1 MFILKITKCFS
12 ENVHILGSK
21 GEFKPVMSILI
32 KRIRETINLYAQV
45 LLVWIAFAL
54 MVIASYFFVGN
65 IVRKHLMYETMA
77 ALNFSEIQIEAD
89 LMEPQTLM
97 GSISE
102 TIRSMILRGYGPDM
116 IIRYMIDISN
126 NVIRNENRKL
136 SSTGV
141 YGLFEIFGNR
151 FIDLEWTPPA
161 DYVIQERPWYKTA
174 VAAEGKIAITPP
186 YMDIRTKSFTIAYVV
201 RIFDDN
207 NTPLAVLSMNTPI
220 DNIAEYIVETH
231 LAEGG
236 YGLLLNKDLEVIAHP
251 DKEGLG
257 RPLREWDS
265 GIAELAD
272 ELEEGKRNIAE
283 RRLKNYKG
291 DESIV
296 SLRHLEN
303 GWYIGI
309 VTPYDKYYR
318 DVNNMMLWFVV
329 LGLILAVTL
338 TVIFMR
344 IAAAKTKADI
354 KSRQKSNFLATM
366 SHEIRTPM
374 NAILG
379 LTEIQLQDETLPHG
393 AKDAF
398 SKINNSGDL
407 LIGII
412 NDILDMSKIEAGKL
426 ELLPAR
432 YDVPSLINDTV
443 QLNMLRFESKPVEFK
458 LLVDENVPV
467 ELIGDELRIKQI
479 LNNLLSNAF
488 KYTERGEVSLSIA
501 AEYAAGGGAAHVT
514 LVFRVSDTGQG
525 MTAEQVRR
533 LGNEY
538 SRFNKEANRTTEGT
552 GLGMSITRN
561 LVQLMYGS
569 LSVDSKPGKGTT
581 VTVRLPQRNAGTGVS
596 AMIGKELA
604 ESLRHSHINSV
615 SKMKKARITREFM
628 PYGKVLIVDDVE
640 SNLYVAKGLMASYG
654 LSIDTAVSG
663 FEVIKKVKNGNIY
676 DIIFMDHMMPVMDGI
691 ETTKNIRGLG
701 YNAPVVALT
710 ANALTGQMK
719 IFLEN
724 GFDGFISKPID
735 IRELN
740 ASLNKLIRDKQP
752 PEIIE
757 AARRQKETAELMK
770 KADVTASSVDPQLNN
785 IFARDAE
792 KAVSEL
798 EALYEKRN
806 VWNDDDIQM
815 YIVNVHSMKS
825 ALANIEETELS
836 GSASGLEQAGRER
849 DTALMITETPA
860 FIDSLREIIKN
871 IRSKEDSGDSGAV
884 DEDKAYLNEKLLS
897 IQEACAAYNKK
908 AVKDILGELRKKT
921 WSRSIKDLL
930 NAIAEHLLHSEF
942 EEAADIVRN
951 HYKDSSDNAG

>member
-1 MFILKITKCFS
+1 
-12 ENVHILGSK
+12 
-21 GEFKPVMSILI
+21 MSILI